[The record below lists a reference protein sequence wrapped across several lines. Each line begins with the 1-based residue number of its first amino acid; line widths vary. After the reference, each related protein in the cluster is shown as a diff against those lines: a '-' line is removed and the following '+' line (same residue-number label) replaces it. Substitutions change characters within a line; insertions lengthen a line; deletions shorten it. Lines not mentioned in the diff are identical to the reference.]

1 MGLLKNKF
9 KFIASVLSLILLG
22 GCGGGGSS
30 LDEPNPVYNPPTPP
44 PVNSA
49 PECIE
54 SAYANTLYCTTKRLS
69 IDREFYAYIPNG
81 IDPSN
86 SQVPLLFSLHGYT
99 SRALWNMGY
108 SGFQPIADLN
118 KFIVIYPQGTILPST
133 GETHW
138 NVGGW
143 TYGSP
148 TNDVDFI
155 SSLIDWA
162 YSEYGIDQ
170 SKVYSTGMSN
180 GGYMSY
186 HLACNL
192 SSKIAS
198 VASVTGSMTPETFN
212 SCNPNHPTAIMQIH
226 GDVDTVVPY
235 YGNWRSRSIPEVMQ
249 FWEDYNNC
257 QSEEIIALP
266 DMNNDGDAGLLYQ
279 YDECI
284 DNVEVVLYL
293 MTNMGH
299 EWPTFSNGNDI
310 SSAEIIWN
318 FFRQFDINGKI
329 IE

>member
-1 MGLLKNKF
+1 MGLLKNKY
-9 KFIASVLSLILLG
+9 KFIVTALLFLLS

-30 LDEPNPVYNPPTPP
+30 LDEPTPVYTPPPPP

-49 PECIE
+49 PVCAQ
-54 SAYANTLYCTTKRLS
+54 SGYANTLYCTTKRQNV
-69 IDREFYAYIPNG
+69 DREFYVYLPNG
-81 IDPSN
+81 MDLSN

-108 SGFQPIADLN
+108 SGFQSLADED
-118 KFIVIYPQGTILPST
+118 KFIAIYPQGTILPST

-148 TNDVDFI
+148 TDDVDFI

-162 YSEYGIDQ
+162 YSEFKIDR
-170 SKVYSTGMSN
+170 SRVYSTGMSN

-198 VASVTGSMTPETFN
+198 VASVTGSMTPETYN
-212 SCNPNHPTAIMQIH
+212 SCSPNHPTAVMQIH

-235 YGNWRSRSIPEVMQ
+235 YGNWRSRSIPDVMEY
-249 FWEDYNNC
+249 WEEYNNC
-257 QSEEIIALP
+257 QNEDISILS
-266 DMNNDGDAGLLYQ
+266 DVNNDGDGGFLFN
-279 YDECI
+279 YDQCL
-284 DNVEVVLYL
+284 DDVEVTLYL
-293 MTNMGH
+293 MSNMGH
-299 EWPTFSNGNDI
+299 EWPRYSNGNDI
-310 SSAEIIWN
+310 VAAEIIWN
-318 FFRQFDINGKI
+318 FFKQYDINGKI